1 MAVLIKN
8 LLLKKGDSGGPL
20 ICGSKEK
27 EKIYGVISWGL
38 DCAKGVGIYTRVAFH
53 RQWID
58 KEINAT
64 RYQKKGIDY
73 SHKGT
78 DP

>member
-1 MAVLIKN
+1 M
-8 LLLKKGDSGGPL
+8 
-20 ICGSKEK
+20 ICGSNEK

-64 RYQKKGIDY
+64 RFQKKGTDY
-73 SHKGT
+73 SYKDT